1 MLKGKKI
8 VLGITGSIAAY
19 KAAEILSLL
28 KKQGSEVRVIMTES
42 ATRFI
47 QPLTFSTLSGYPV
60 ISNLFSLSERFEI
73 NHISLAQW
81 ADLILVAPATAN
93 IIGKVA
99 NGIADDILT
108 ATILAFQLPVIFAP
122 AMNKKMISN
131 PIYQENV
138 KKLNTRGYEFIE
150 SSYGRLAC
158 GEIGEGRLAD
168 IEDII
173 DKVEFVLTDKK
184 DYQGKTVLITASC
197 TREPLDEVRFIS
209 NYSTGKMGFALAKAA
224 RNRGA
229 KVVLISGP
237 TNLPK
242 IKWLETILVE
252 TAEEMKKEVFKH
264 FEKVDIIISSAAVSD
279 FRPKERIIGKLNK
292 EDLQELK
299 MELQRNPDILFEL
312 GQKREKQIL
321 VGFAA
326 ETDNLIAH
334 ASEKLRK
341 KNLDLIVANDLTE
354 PGVGFGSDQ
363 NKAKIIGRGGVIIK
377 DLPLMPKLEMAEQ
390 ILDEIAKITTRK

>member
-60 ISNLFSLSERFEI
+60 ISDLFSLSERFEI

-242 IKWLETILVE
+242 IKGLETILVE

-299 MELQRNPDILFEL
+299 IELQRNPDILFEL
-312 GQKREKQIL
+312 GQKKEKQIL

-354 PGVGFGSDQ
+354 PGAGFGSDQ

-390 ILDEIAKITTRK
+390 ILDEIVKITTRK